1 MDRVGESAN
10 LAIRVGDHVRFI
22 GSVECSQA
30 LRVGNREGM
39 VFPAHLSS
47 GGKLLLAGLPP
58 AQLDSLYSDEKWAG
72 RVDQRPALPALRREL
87 ATVRERGFA
96 LNREGTE
103 AGVTAVGRGIAQD
116 GAPVAAISVSLP
128 TVRFTQGRLP
138 ELVAALAGE
147 DDWGTPDELDAAFAD
162 TCDFVQQ
169 GLPFMWRDKWWR
181 MYDRDP
187 ILTWVHGNVAL
198 LGDSAHPPLQYIA
211 QGAIMAIEDGWV
223 LAEQVAR
230 QRADDGSVDWAA
242 ALAAYEAV
250 RPEHC
255 RRVLTTSRTWGELW
269 HLDGVAREQRNAL
282 LRSRDPYD
290 YSFVDWLYG
299 PTALEPEQEPEL
311 FVPTPLES
319 AHQLAVAA
327 D

>member
-138 ELVAALAGE
+138 ELVAALAV
-147 DDWGTPDELDAAFAD
+147 T
-162 TCDFVQQ
+162 
-169 GLPFMWRDKWWR
+169 
-181 MYDRDP
+181 
-187 ILTWVHGNVAL
+187 
-198 LGDSAHPPLQYIA
+198 
-211 QGAIMAIEDGWV
+211 
-223 LAEQVAR
+223 
-230 QRADDGSVDWAA
+230 
-242 ALAAYEAV
+242 
-250 RPEHC
+250 
-255 RRVLTTSRTWGELW
+255 
-269 HLDGVAREQRNAL
+269 
-282 LRSRDPYD
+282 
-290 YSFVDWLYG
+290 
-299 PTALEPEQEPEL
+299 
-311 FVPTPLES
+311 
-319 AHQLAVAA
+319 AA
-327 D
+327 DIERDVAHMSSARG